1 MYMYAEGEGAQ
12 SKEAEDEK
20 LLEEYYLKFK
30 GPSEDKKYHL
40 IPKFYSK
47 VFKLYRLYVYTV
59 QLVLYFVLISH

>member
-1 MYMYAEGEGAQ
+1 MNLNFTSVVYMCAAEGE
-12 SKEAEDEK
+12 EDDEK

-47 VFKLYRLYVYTV
+47 VNERRISLYVYM
-59 QLVLYFVLISH
+59 

>member
-1 MYMYAEGEGAQ
+1 MYACMHISYVHADGSGRDDEGSQ
-12 SKEAEDEK
+12 STEDDEK

-47 VFKLYRLYVYTV
+47 VST
-59 QLVLYFVLISH
+59 QPSHTAS

>member
-1 MYMYAEGEGAQ
+1 MRAAGGEGTT
-12 SKEAEDEK
+12 EDDEK

-47 VFKLYRLYVYTV
+47 VNLYTC
-59 QLVLYFVLISH
+59 ST